1 MGNCVSANASASK
14 SAAAGGKKN
23 GGAPPIPEPAGAAK
37 APVARRLNKK
47 DGGENALESHRE
59 AKPQPA
65 ARTEEP
71 AEIKVEDA
79 NGGKVEKQAVE
90 NPNPAVN

>member
-23 GGAPPIPEPAGAAK
+23 GGAPSIAEPAAAAK
-37 APVARRLNKK
+37 APEARKLNKREV
-47 DGGENALESHRE
+47 GENTLESSRG
-59 AKPQPA
+59 AKPKPA

-71 AEIKVEDA
+71 AEIKVEEV
-79 NGGKVEKQAVE
+79 NGCIKQAAE
-90 NPNPAVN
+90 NSNPAVN